1 MPVTSLIAAGLLLPV
16 LALAAC
22 AVLALA
28 ARHLRTEPRLLAD
41 QINALLPQ
49 TQCGQCG
56 HAGCKPYAEFIAGGG
71 AINRCPPGGATTIAR
86 LATLL
91 GVERQPLDATHG
103 TEGKRKVAHIREA
116 ECIGC
121 TKCIQ
126 ACPVDAILG
135 SARHM
140 HTVIVSECTG
150 CDLCVEP
157 CPVDCIDMIPVTADC
172 EPAPPV
178 RDEVTT
184 ARACKRCGL
193 CNDACPVKLLPQ
205 QLYWHARASDT
216 DGMQALRL
224 PDCIEC
230 GACDWACP
238 SHIALTDHFRAG
250 KQQLRELAERRSLA
264 VRWRP
269 RFEAHQSRMA
279 RDQAEQEQRRLER
292 AALAATQQS
301 APGAMTAQD
310 AVAAALARVQAKKA
324 AKAAQSQAPQDKPA

>member
-1 MPVTSLIAAGLLLPV
+1 MHITSLVTAGLLLPL

-28 ARHLRTEPRLLAD
+28 ARHLHGDPLLLTD
-41 QINALLPQ
+41 RINALLPQ

-56 HAGCKPYAEFIAGGG
+56 HAGCKPYAAFIAGGG
-71 AINRCPPGGATTIAR
+71 AINRCPPGGAATIAN

-91 GVERQPLDATHG
+91 GVERRPLDAAHG
-103 TEGKRKVAHIREA
+103 SEGRRKLAFIREA

-140 HTVIVSECTG
+140 HTVIASECTG

-157 CPVDCIDMIPVTADC
+157 CPVDCIDMIPASSTS
-172 EPAPPV
+172 ETAPPV
-178 RDEVTT
+178 TASATT
-184 ARACKRCGL
+184 RACIRCGL
-193 CNDACPVKLLPQ
+193 CDEVCPVKLLPQ
-205 QLYWHARASDT
+205 QLYWQVRANQPEA
-216 DGMQALRL
+216 MQTLRL

-238 SHIALTDHFRAG
+238 SHIPLADHFRNG
-250 KQQLRELAERRSLA
+250 KQQLRELTMRRTLA
-264 VRWRP
+264 AQWQP
-269 RFEAHQSRMA
+269 RFEAHQARMA
-279 RDQAEQEQRRLER
+279 HEQAEQEQRRRQR
-292 AALAATQQS
+292 AALVDTAQAAAGTL
-301 APGAMTAQD
+301 TAQD

-324 AKAAQSQAPQDKPA
+324 TQAAQQAATQEKPA